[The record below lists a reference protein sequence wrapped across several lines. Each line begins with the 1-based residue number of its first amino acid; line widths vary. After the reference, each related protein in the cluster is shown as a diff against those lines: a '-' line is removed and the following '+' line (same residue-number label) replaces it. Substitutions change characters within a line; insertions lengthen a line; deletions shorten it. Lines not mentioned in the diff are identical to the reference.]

1 MKGAAW
7 RSAGLGLVVALPWV
21 VLAAGDTPRRS
32 GFEDMS
38 PALQALQRDP
48 TQNPAMLA
56 VAEGEALWSQPPPGA
71 PAGTRACAGCHAGS
85 ALDGVAARYPRHD
98 RRDDRPIS
106 LAGRVNRCRTEHQG
120 AAAQTADGPQVL
132 PLTVWLAWRSRGA
145 PIVPDPDPRL
155 EPWRQRGE
163 RLWQQRLG
171 QLNLACVHCHDQR
184 AGQRLGG
191 ALIPQG
197 HPTGVPAYR
206 LEWQAP
212 GSLERRLRSCLVG
225 VRAEPFAP
233 GSDEWL
239 ALELYLMKRAAGMV
253 VEGAAVRP

>member
-1 MKGAAW
+1 MIRRPP
-7 RSAGLGLVVALPWV
+7 RSTQPTTLFPYTTLF
-21 VLAAGDTPRRS
+21 RS
-32 GFEDMS
+32 E
-38 PALQALQRDP
+38 
-48 TQNPAMLA
+48 T
-56 VAEGEALWSQPPPGA
+56 
-71 PAGTRACAGCHAGS
+71 
-85 ALDGVAARYPRHD
+85 
-98 RRDDRPIS
+98 
-106 LAGRVNRCRTEHQG
+106 
-120 AAAQTADGPQVL
+120 
-132 PLTVWLAWRSRGA
+132 
-145 PIVPDPDPRL
+145 
-155 EPWRQRGE
+155 WRQRGE

-206 LEWQAP
+206 LEWQGM

-239 ALELYLMKRAAGMV
+239 ALELHLVNRAAGMA
-253 VEGAAVRP
+253 VEGAAIRP